1 MRRTPITP
9 GIASVGAVC
18 SLRRSGVVSRGAG
31 AFCRVPPPTRPVW
44 AWRAGGPGMLRGRRV
59 GRELELPEAPPALR
73 SLVLVCGGRGL
84 RSTRR
89 DGVGTSRVF

>member
-1 MRRTPITP
+1 MSFP
-9 GIASVGAVC
+9 GAPE
-18 SLRRSGVVSRGAG
+18 RSAG
-31 AFCRVPPPTRPVW
+31 YPLPPGRFGP
-44 AWRAGGPGMLRGRRV
+44 GGPGMLRGRRV